1 MRKIHS
7 LGIFLSLWV
16 GVANASTEL
25 SDAITNVRTAC
36 GGIGAELTDM
46 KKMAGINTVI
56 TGVGTA
62 SGAVALGT
70 GLAKLDIDEQIDAE
84 FKKWAEKN
92 KNVPVENLIIEEET
106 FTVAIEEALSGNQ
119 GTDLQ
124 KLNDKSKLLGN
135 IRTGT
140 LAAST
145 VTNIAGTA
153 IAATN
158 QIKGDFA
165 DQIQKCISATQELS
179 NAKMLAQVEGVA
191 TESELATAEKMISA
205 CGEYE
210 YIDISP
216 INKRATGAA
225 IVSGVGMG
233 SGVAGVITSAIA
245 NTDKT
250 RQAYD
255 EQGVNKKAKDLNMT
269 ANIMSGVSTAASATA
284 TVFNATQI
292 AAIKK
297 LVAVSETCEG
307 ALK

>member
-255 EQGVNKKAKDLNMT
+255 EQGVNKKVKDLNMT

>member
-70 GLAKLDIDEQIDAE
+70 GLAKADIDEQIDDE

-92 KNVPVENLIIEEET
+92 KNVPVENLIIDEKT
-106 FTVAIEEALSGNQ
+106 FTAAIEEELSGNQ

-245 NTDKT
+245 NMDKT

-255 EQGVNKKAKDLNMT
+255 EQGVNKKAKDLNTT